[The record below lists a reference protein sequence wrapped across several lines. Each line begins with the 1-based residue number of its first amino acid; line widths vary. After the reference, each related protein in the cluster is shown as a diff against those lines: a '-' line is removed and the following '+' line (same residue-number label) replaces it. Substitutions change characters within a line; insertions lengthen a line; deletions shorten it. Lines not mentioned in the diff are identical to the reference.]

1 MNYITST
8 WLHLPLRKAIIGTS
22 YQIVVPKGETQA
34 PYIAYILT
42 GGTHMSDLFDK
53 VTGQM
58 DVFKKLASYIPG
70 FNGYIERQNRRAADK
85 LLRESVAA
93 RFEELWKRASEIQTS
108 MVSEGMIALMDDMEQ
123 AAIKL
128 RTFAD
133 KIRTASYG
141 YAGFFD
147 AVKIKEEEL
156 AQLYQYD
163 LAFFDVAEQ
172 IGRALDNVEA
182 SMGDEEGLKAAI
194 RNLVSLSRE
203 AVTTFDRRYEMI
215 NGSGQ

>member
-1 MNYITST
+1 
-8 WLHLPLRKAIIGTS
+8 
-22 YQIVVPKGETQA
+22 
-34 PYIAYILT
+34 
-42 GGTHMSDLFDK
+42 MSDLFDK

-108 MVSEGMIALMDDMEQ
+108 MVSEGMIALMDDIEQ

>member
-1 MNYITST
+1 
-8 WLHLPLRKAIIGTS
+8 
-22 YQIVVPKGETQA
+22 
-34 PYIAYILT
+34 
-42 GGTHMSDLFDK
+42 MSDLFDK
-53 VTGQM
+53 VSGQM

-70 FNGYIERQNRRAADK
+70 FSGYVERQNRRAADK

-93 RFEELWKRASEIQTS
+93 RFEELWRRTSELQTQ

-133 KIRTASYG
+133 KIKTASYG

-147 AVKIKEEEL
+147 AVKIKEAEL
-156 AQLYQYD
+156 TQLYQFD

-172 IGRALDNVEA
+172 ISRALDNVEA

-194 RNLVSLSRE
+194 RNLISLARE
-203 AVTTFDRRYEMI
+203 AVTTFERRYEMI